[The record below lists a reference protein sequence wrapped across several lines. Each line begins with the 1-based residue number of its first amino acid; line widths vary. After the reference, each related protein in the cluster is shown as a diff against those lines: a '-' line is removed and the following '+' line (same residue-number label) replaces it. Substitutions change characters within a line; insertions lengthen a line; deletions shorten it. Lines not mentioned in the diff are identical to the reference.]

1 LATNSTIA
9 AIATPSG
16 RGGVGIIRLS
26 GSRQHIET
34 IANAILG
41 HLPLPRKAS
50 YQPFLDAQQ
59 QVLDDGIALYFPA
72 PHSFTGEDVLELQG
86 HGGRIVLDMLM
97 KRCLGLGAHL
107 AKPGEFSERAF
118 HNNKLD
124 LAQAEAIADLID
136 SSSEQAARSA
146 VRSLQGEFSAK
157 VNELLEA
164 LTHLRMYVEAALDF
178 PDEEIDFLADK
189 SVLDK
194 LQTIQQQLKT
204 LAKNAKQGSLL
215 RDGMHLVI
223 AGRPNAGKSSL
234 LNALAGQETAIVT
247 NIAGTTRDVLRESIN
262 LDGMP
267 LHIIDTAGLH
277 DSDDPVEKIGIQRA
291 WEEIHKADLIILLM
305 DSTIGF
311 AKAEH
316 NILDKM
322 PTQIPV
328 LHVFN
333 KIDQA
338 TADPQPPQYDKNNA
352 TENSLFISAKY
363 GQGIDAL
370 KQTLKQQMGYQPEN
384 ESTFIARRRHL
395 HALQETQQAVD
406 DAEIQLTHYHAGELM
421 AEELRIAQEALGKIT
436 GTFTAD
442 DLLGEIFSSFCIGK

>member
-1 LATNSTIA
+1 MAANNTIV

-16 RGGVGIIRLS
+16 RGGVGIVRLS
-26 GSRQHIET
+26 GAQQHIESM
-34 IANAILG
+34 AHAILG
-41 HLPLPRKAS
+41 HLPSPRKAS

-59 QVLDDGIALYFPA
+59 QILDDGIALYFPA
-72 PHSFTGEDVLELQG
+72 PHSFTGEHVLELQG
-86 HGGRIVLDMLM
+86 HGGRVILDMVV
-97 KRCLGLGAHL
+97 KRCLELGAQP

-118 HNNKLD
+118 HNDKLD

-157 VNELLEA
+157 VNQLLEA

-178 PDEEIDFLADK
+178 PDEEIDFLADA
-189 SVLDK
+189 SVLTK
-194 LQTIQQQLKT
+194 LQAIQQQLAT
-204 LAKNAKQGSLL
+204 LTQSAKQGSLL

-234 LNALAGQETAIVT
+234 LNALAEQETAIVT
-247 NIAGTTRDVLRESIN
+247 DIAGTTRDVLRESIN

-267 LHIIDTAGLH
+267 LHIIDTAGLR
-277 DSDDPVEKIGIQRA
+277 DSNDPVEKIGIQRA
-291 WEEIHKADLIILLM
+291 WDEIHKADLIILLI
-305 DSTIGF
+305 DNTIGF
-311 AKAEH
+311 ANIEQA
-316 NILDKM
+316 ILDQLPKH
-322 PTQIPV
+322 IPV

-333 KIDQA
+333 KIDRA
-338 TADPQPPQYDKNNA
+338 TNNTINKKNK
-352 TENSLFISAKY
+352 LFISAKY
-363 GQGIDAL
+363 GHGIHTLKNAL
-370 KQTLKQQMGYQPEN
+370 KKQMDYHPEN

-395 HALQETQQAVD
+395 HALKETQDAVD
-406 DAEIQLTHYHAGELM
+406 QAEIQLTHYQAGELM

>member
-1 LATNSTIA
+1 MTTNSTIV

-16 RGGVGIIRLS
+16 RGGVGIVRLS
-26 GSRQHIET
+26 GAQQHIESM
-34 IANAILG
+34 AHAILG
-41 HLPLPRKAS
+41 HLPSPRKAS

-59 QVLDDGIALYFPA
+59 QILDDGIALYFPA
-72 PHSFTGEDVLELQG
+72 PHSFTGEHVLELQG
-86 HGGRIVLDMLM
+86 HGGRVILDMVVR
-97 KRCLGLGAHL
+97 RCLELGAEP

-118 HNNKLD
+118 HNDKLD

-157 VNELLEA
+157 VNQLLEA

-189 SVLDK
+189 SVLSK
-194 LQTIQQQLKT
+194 LQAIQQQLTT
-204 LAKNAKQGSLL
+204 LTQNAKQGSLL

-247 NIAGTTRDVLRESIN
+247 DIAGTTRDVLRESIN

-267 LHIIDTAGLH
+267 LHIIDTAGLR
-277 DSDDPVEKIGIQRA
+277 DSDDPVEQIGIQRA
-291 WEEIHKADLIILLM
+291 WDEIHKADLIILLI
-305 DSTIGF
+305 DHTIGF
-311 AKAEH
+311 TNIEQG
-316 NILDKM
+316 ILDQLPKH
-322 PTQIPV
+322 IPV
-328 LHVFN
+328 LPVFN

-338 TADPQPPQYDKNNA
+338 TGDTMNKKNK
-352 TENSLFISAKY
+352 LFISAKY
-363 GQGIDAL
+363 GHGIDTLKNAL
-370 KQTLKQQMGYQPEN
+370 KKQMDYHPES

-395 HALQETQQAVD
+395 HALKETQDAVD
-406 DAEIQLTHYHAGELM
+406 QAEIQLTHYYAGELM
-421 AEELRIAQEALGKIT
+421 AEDLRIAQEALGKIT